1 MNQQEATRSVIVCG
15 LRAGRTMKEIMSYG
29 NIKKSTVDVER
40 KLEKFIAPG
49 GSADRVL
56 TGRKR
61 TTMAVIL
68 DELITRNFG
77 RSIPPPPSAGDEH
90 FRTNMRG

>member
-1 MNQQEATRSVIVCG
+1 
-15 LRAGRTMKEIMSYG
+15 MKKIMSYG
-29 NIKKSTVDVER
+29 NINKSTVYDVER

-61 TTMAVIL
+61 TTMGVNL
-68 DELITRNFG
+68 NELITRDLG
-77 RSIPPPPSAGDEH
+77 RSLPPPPE
-90 FRTNMRG
+90 RRR